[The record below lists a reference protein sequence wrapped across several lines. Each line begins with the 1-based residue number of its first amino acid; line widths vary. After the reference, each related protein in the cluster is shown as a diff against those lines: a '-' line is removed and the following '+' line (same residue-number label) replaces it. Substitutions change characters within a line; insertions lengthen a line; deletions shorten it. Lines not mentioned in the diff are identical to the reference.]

1 MRKFSDGQTDR
12 REWFH
17 WTLSNW
23 RLASKNSLRVSMYVE
38 VYFIVNTACFK
49 IPDLIT
55 WNLIIQL
62 SYRFF
67 SKFSVPKIAVRIF
80 KSPILKTFSSVILR
94 PLHLKLLHISILLDN
109 IEETQR
115 FSKSKSFNI
124 FQTSHSFSSKNKQHI
139 TKMY

>member
-38 VYFIVNTACFK
+38 IYFIVNTACFK

-94 PLHLKLLHISILLDN
+94 QLHLKLLHISILLDN
-109 IEETQR
+109 IEETRR

-124 FQTSHSFSSKNKQHI
+124 FQTSHSFSSKNQQHI